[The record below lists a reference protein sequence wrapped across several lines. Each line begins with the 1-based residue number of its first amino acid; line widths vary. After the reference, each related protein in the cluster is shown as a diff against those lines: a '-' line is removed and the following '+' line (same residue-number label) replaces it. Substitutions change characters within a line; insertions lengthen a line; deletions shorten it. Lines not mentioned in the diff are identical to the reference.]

1 MSAVGI
7 NDGFWRDR
15 RVFLTGHTG
24 FVGGWLSLAL
34 ARLGAR
40 VTGYA
45 LTPPTEPNLFAAV
58 RLAKTVDSTIADVR
72 DGAALAKAVAAAKPE
87 IVFHLAAQP
96 LVRDAFADPVGTY
109 ATNVMGTVH
118 LLEAARAVPNVAAV
132 VVMTTD
138 KVYLNKEWPWGYRE
152 NDRLGGREPYGT
164 SKAAAELVVDAYR
177 ESYLGA
183 GPRPVG
189 VATVRA
195 GNVVGGGDW
204 ARDRLVPDAVR
215 AFAGGAP
222 LLLRNPLAV
231 RPWQHVLE
239 PVRGLM
245 VLAERLAADPTRYA
259 GAWNFGPAEGDMWP
273 VERVVAH
280 LIRQWGRGAR
290 CEMARGAQPY
300 EARLLSVNSAKAS
313 AELGWEP
320 VWRVAEAR
328 DRAVEWYR
336 AFHDGGADLRAL
348 TLDHIERF
356 AGAAGAPVRPLPTR
370 RAGRVGSHMGGY

>member
-7 NDGFWRDR
+7 DDGFWRDR

-24 FVGGWLSLAL
+24 FVGGWLSLSL

-45 LTPPTEPNLFAAV
+45 LTPPTEPNFFTAV
-58 RLAKTVDSTIADVR
+58 RLGKTVDSTIADVR
-72 DGAALAKAVAAAKPE
+72 DAASLAKSVAAAKPE
-87 IVFHLAAQP
+87 ILFHLAAQP
-96 LVRDAFADPVGTY
+96 LVRQAFADPAGTY

-118 LLEAARAVPNVAAV
+118 LLEAARSVPGIAAI

-152 NDRLGGREPYGT
+152 NDRLGGREAYGT

-204 ARDRLVPDAVR
+204 AGDRLVPDAIR
-215 AFAGGAP
+215 AFASGAP

-245 VLAERLAADPTRYA
+245 MLAERLAADPTRYA

-320 VWRVAEAR
+320 AWRVGEAL
-328 DRAVEWYR
+328 DHAVEWYR
-336 AFHDGGADLRAL
+336 AFYDGGADLRAL
-348 TLDHIERF
+348 TLNHIDRF
-356 AGAAGAPVRPLPTR
+356 ASAVGAPVRPLSTR
-370 RAGRVGSHMGGY
+370 RAGRVGSHTGGY

>member
-7 NDGFWRDR
+7 DEAFWRDR

-45 LTPPTEPNLFAAV
+45 LTPPTEPNLFTAI
-58 RLAKTVDSTIADVR
+58 RLARTVDGTEADVR
-72 DGAALAKAVAAAKPE
+72 DAPALARAVAAARPE

-96 LVRDAFADPVGTY
+96 LVRDAFADPVATY

-118 LLEAARAVPNVAAV
+118 LLEAARAVQGLAAV

-177 ESYLGA
+177 ESYLGV

-189 VATVRA
+189 LATVRA

-204 ARDRLVPDAVR
+204 ARDRLVPDAMR
-215 AFAGGAP
+215 AFAEGAP
-222 LLLRNPLAV
+222 LVLRNPLAV

-245 VLAERLAADPTRYA
+245 FLAERLAHDPMRYA

-280 LIRQWGRGAR
+280 LIRHWGRGAR

-320 VWRVAEAR
+320 VWRVGEAL

-336 AFHDGGADLRAL
+336 AFYDGGADPRAV

-356 AGAAGAPVRPLPTR
+356 ASAAGAPVRPLPTR
-370 RAGRVGSHMGGY
+370 RVGSHAGR

>member
-204 ARDRLVPDAVR
+204 ARDRLVPDAMR
-215 AFAGGAP
+215 AFAGSAP

-245 VLAERLAADPTRYA
+245 TLAERLVDDPVRYA
-259 GAWNFGPAEGDMWP
+259 GPWNFGPAEGDMWP

-313 AELGWEP
+313 TELGWEP
-320 VWRVAEAR
+320 VWRVGEAL

-336 AFHDGGADLRAL
+336 AFHDGADVRTL

-370 RAGRVGSHMGGY
+370 RAGRVGSHTGGD